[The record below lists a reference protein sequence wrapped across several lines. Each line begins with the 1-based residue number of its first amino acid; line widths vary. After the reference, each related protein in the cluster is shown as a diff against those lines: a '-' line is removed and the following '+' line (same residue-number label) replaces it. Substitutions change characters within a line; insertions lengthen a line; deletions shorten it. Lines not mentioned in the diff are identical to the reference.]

1 MSHFKFYSAYHL
13 DPSHHLKS
21 DHSKLVMHNF
31 DSLHRYTVSEGLVLL
46 FYASQ
51 YPFETIC
58 LTAATR
64 SARTVIAK
72 DF

>member
-1 MSHFKFYSAYHL
+1 
-13 DPSHHLKS
+13 
-21 DHSKLVMHNF
+21 MHNF
-31 DSLHRYTVSEGLVLL
+31 DWLHKYTVSEGLVLL
-46 FYASQ
+46 FYAFQ

-64 SARTVIAK
+64 SARAVIAK

>member
-1 MSHFKFYSAYHL
+1 
-13 DPSHHLKS
+13 
-21 DHSKLVMHNF
+21 MHNF

-64 SARTVIAK
+64 SARAVIAK